1 MLASLSHQPGFGLAS
16 GDFPAAPAL
25 KELPSSQETPSGSL
39 RRMQQ
44 QGGTWSLWLPSSRG
58 LLWPQFP
65 HLVAAAQEGPA
76 QPLGRWRLLCWE
88 AALSE
93 PRREPEVPRGVE
105 SKSSSTHGAAK
116 GKCGTGKP
124 VGARRPSRTPPCVF
138 SCTAAIRK
146 GSATTRGWTKKE
158 QSPLLAR
165 GSPRQ
170 AYDDADDATVTSE
183 DTEDT
188 SEDQEEEER
197 RREEE
202 EEEEEED

>member
-93 PRREPEVPRGVE
+93 PRREPEVPRDRSGIKKFFYPR
-105 SKSSSTHGAAK
+105 SCQ
-116 GKCGTGKP
+116 GKMWDREACGGQ
-124 VGARRPSRTPPCVF
+124 
-138 SCTAAIRK
+138 AAIEDPTLCLQLHCCYQEGICYHQRLDEE
-146 GSATTRGWTKKE
+146 GAVASPSTR
-158 QSPLLAR
+158 
-165 GSPRQ
+165 
-170 AYDDADDATVTSE
+170 
-183 DTEDT
+183 
-188 SEDQEEEER
+188 
-197 RREEE
+197 
-202 EEEEEED
+202 

>member
-105 SKSSSTHGAAK
+105 SKSSSTHGVSCMREKAVSSTLPGSLREERA
-116 GKCGTGKP
+116 GVLP
-124 VGARRPSRTPPCVF
+124 QEEARGLGRRSVPRLHRGLERGIPR

-146 GSATTRGWTKKE
+146 GSATTRGWTRTCE
-158 QSPLLAR
+158 R
-165 GSPRQ
+165 N
-170 AYDDADDATVTSE
+170 TSGP
-183 DTEDT
+183 
-188 SEDQEEEER
+188 
-197 RREEE
+197 
-202 EEEEEED
+202 